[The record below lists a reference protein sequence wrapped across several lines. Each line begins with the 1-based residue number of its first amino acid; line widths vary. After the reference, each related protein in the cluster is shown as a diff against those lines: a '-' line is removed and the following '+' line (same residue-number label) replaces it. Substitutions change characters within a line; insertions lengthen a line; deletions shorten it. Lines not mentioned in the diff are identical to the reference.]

1 MRERIRQAQQNED
14 GFTLI
19 ELLIVITVLG
29 VLAGIVVFGVATFR
43 DDATAQACK
52 TDKKSVEIA
61 AQAYMAKTGAYP
73 AGGNDA
79 ARIGVLVTGK
89 YLKAAPTST
98 ITLALDGAVGGC

>member
-1 MRERIRQAQQNED
+1 MRERIRQAQQNEG

-43 DDATAQACK
+43 EDATAQACK
-52 TDKKSVEIA
+52 TDAKSVEIA

-73 AGGNDA
+73 ATIA
-79 ARIGVLVTGK
+79 VLVTDK
-89 YLKAAPTST
+89 YLKATPTSAVV
-98 ITLALDGAVGGC
+98 LGANGTVSGC